1 MPEGYTIGVLSR
13 ESGVKV
19 ETIRYYER
27 SGLLSP
33 PARAASG
40 YRRYGEGDIKR
51 LRFIRR
57 GRELGFGMGE
67 IKTLLQLADQPQQP
81 CHEADQ
87 MVQAHLVEIDA
98 KIRDLQAI
106 RAVLEQIA
114 QCPSQTAEHCY
125 LLETLDQRVCCLPEH

>member
-1 MPEGYTIGVLSR
+1 MPNHDTIGILSR

-33 PARAASG
+33 PARTASG
-40 YRRYGEGDIKR
+40 YRRYGEEDIKR

-67 IKTLLQLADQPQQP
+67 IKTLLQLADQPQHP

-87 MVQAHLVEIDA
+87 MVQAHLTEIDA

-106 RAVLEQIA
+106 REVLGQLA
-114 QCPSQTAEHCY
+114 GCQSQTAEHCY
-125 LLETLDQRVCCLPEH
+125 LLETLDQRVCCLPED